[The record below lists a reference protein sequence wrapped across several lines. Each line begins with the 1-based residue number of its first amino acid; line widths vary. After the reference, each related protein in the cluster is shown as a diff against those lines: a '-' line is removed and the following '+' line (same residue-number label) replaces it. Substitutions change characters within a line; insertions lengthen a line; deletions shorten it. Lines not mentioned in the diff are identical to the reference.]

1 MIQMPAGFLGTR
13 ADLLVDAS
21 VVSIVA
27 IVPIL
32 IYSWR
37 LARQQRWALHKR
49 VQIITFVV
57 LAAVVGLFEWDI
69 SQSGGIFAMTAA
81 STYAGTF
88 TLNFWIWT
96 HTVFAIG
103 ASIVWLGLVIVSLV
117 KFPSP
122 PIPEAFRT
130 HRYWGRSGMILMLG
144 AGVTAVPMY
153 IYGFVY

>member
-37 LARQQRWALHKR
+37 LARQQRWPLHKR

-57 LAAVVGLFEWDI
+57 LAIVVGLFEWDI
-69 SQSGGIFAMTAA
+69 KQSGGIFAMTAA
-81 STYAGTF
+81 SQYAGTL
-88 TLNFWIWT
+88 TLNFWIWS
-96 HTVFAIG
+96 HTLFAIG
-103 ASIVWLGLVIVSLV
+103 ASVVWLGLVAASLL
-117 KFPSP
+117 KFPNP
-122 PIPEAFRT
+122 PVPEAFRS
-130 HRYWGRSGMILMLG
+130 HRYWGRAGMLLMLS